1 MSPFCLAAFLH
12 LQIDRFLQSCQCTI
26 RLTRLDAIVDWQVHA
41 FAETKDPAN
50 LSLQLP
56 GMIPVCK
63 PVFQ

>member
-1 MSPFCLAAFLH
+1 
-12 LQIDRFLQSCQCTI
+12 
-26 RLTRLDAIVDWQVHA
+26 VDWQVHA